1 MSKEEIEKK
10 IYAIVSDI
18 LVVPEE
24 KISSTSAFDVDLG
37 ADTLDILG
45 LIIEVEGRFGLCI
58 PDCECEKLTTVGQLV
73 DYVVQQLS

>member
-37 ADTLDILG
+37 ADTIDIMD

-58 PDCECEKLTTVGQLV
+58 PDYECKKLTTVGQLV